1 MVYTAIGMLVHK
13 YISTLVQQYNS
24 TSICQ
29 YNNHSIN
36 QLNFNN
42 MNISDAKNIVLS
54 DYLQSIGITPCKK
67 QGNNLWYYSPFRS
80 ESEPSFKINLA
91 LNQWYDFGLGKGG
104 NIINF
109 ILEQHQ
115 SDNVSQAL
123 LMLSGT
129 ASEIKPHSFSFRQQ
143 ENIPCFENIRV
154 KPLENPSLIQYLKD
168 RQVYVACA
176 MKMCKEVHFKTKDK
190 AYFAIGFE
198 NSLGGF
204 ELRNKYFQGTLSP
217 KGITHI
223 QNGKHT
229 CCIFEGF
236 MDYLSFLTVVQK
248 QTPNPGSI
256 NNQDYIILNSV
267 ANVSKAISTI
277 ASYKEKYC
285 YLDNDKAGVSAFRE
299 IQEMCGQNVKD
310 MSATYR
316 EYNDLNDYLCL
327 KKMNLDLPQKLKQP
341 RLKR

>member
-1 MVYTAIGMLVHK
+1 MT
-13 YISTLVQQYNS
+13 
-24 TSICQ
+24 ICE
-29 YNNHSIN
+29 
-36 QLNFNN
+36 
-42 MNISDAKNIVLS
+42 AKNIALA

-67 QGNNLWYYSPFRS
+67 QGNSLWYYSPFRS
-80 ESEPSFKINLA
+80 EKEPSFKLNLA

-115 SDNVSQAL
+115 TDNVSQAL
-123 LMLSGT
+123 QILSGNT
-129 ASEIKPHSFSFRQQ
+129 PEIKPHSFSFRQQ
-143 ENIPCFENIRV
+143 ENLPCFEDIRV
-154 KPLENPSLIQYLKD
+154 KQLENPALIQYLKD
-168 RQVYVACA
+168 RQIHVISA
-176 MKMCKEVHFKTKDK
+176 MKTCKEVHFITKDK

-198 NSLGGF
+198 NNLGGF

-223 QNGKHT
+223 QNGKAT

-236 MDYLSFLTVVQK
+236 MDYLSFLTIAQR
-248 QTPNPGSI
+248 QTPGPDSI
-256 NNQDYIILNSV
+256 NKQDYIILNSV

-277 ASYKEKYC
+277 TSYKEKYC

-299 IQEMCGQNVKD
+299 IQEKCGQNVKD
-310 MSATYR
+310 MSATYQ
-316 EYNDLNDYLCL
+316 EHNDLNDYLCQ
-327 KKMNLDLPQKLKQP
+327 KKKALDLPQKLKQP

>member
-24 TSICQ
+24 ASICQ

-154 KPLENPSLIQYLKD
+154 KPLENPALIQYLKD
-168 RQVYVACA
+168 RQIHVVSA
-176 MKMCKEVHFKTKDK
+176 MKTCKEVHFRTNDK

-198 NSLGGF
+198 NNLGGF

-223 QNGKHT
+223 QNEKDT

-236 MDYLSFLTVVQK
+236 MDYLSFLTIAQK
-248 QTPNPGSI
+248 QTTSLGSI
-256 NNQDYIILNSV
+256 NKQDYIILNSV
-267 ANVSKAISTI
+267 ANVSKAISAI
-277 ASYKEKYC
+277 VSYKEKYC
-285 YLDNDKAGVSAFRE
+285 YLDNDKAGVSAFVE
-299 IQEMCGQNVKD
+299 IQEKCGQNVKD